1 MLRRPEALD
10 AVAVFSGAPDRFRHV
25 WMCMGRVLHVISA
38 VPAVMT
44 LEEAD
49 RLRDL
54 KERTGLR
61 YMMAE
66 TSL

>member
-1 MLRRPEALD
+1 M
-10 AVAVFSGAPDRFRHV
+10 RH
-25 WMCMGRVLHVISA
+25 GLHVICA

-44 LEEAD
+44 LEQAE

-66 TSL
+66 TSYYRQPCIYARNLHGTDGFGELF